1 MPEHP
6 GADGSSGEGGREG
19 KRSDAG
25 SDGEEGGWCLQEK
38 MSAAAAP
45 RKPKKGAV
53 SSPLKV
59 EPAMGSRRPGKRGE
73 DGRGQAQATMIQP
86 LLVAGARSDS
96 LALLS
101 LALSVDSSNR
111 QREKKSNNTICSWAH
126 GLIFRSFFWAR
137 LVGCVFVP
145 GLRDRT
151 ERLVV
156 R

>member
-1 MPEHP
+1 
-6 GADGSSGEGGREG
+6 
-19 KRSDAG
+19 
-25 SDGEEGGWCLQEK
+25 

-73 DGRGQAQATMIQP
+73 DGRGQAQATMIQT

-111 QREKKSNNTICSWAH
+111 QKKKKMPLDWAGLCIFMAH
-126 GLIFRSFFWAR
+126 GNINIIKMSYTHGLKLTMSPVNLLFKGSPIDD
-137 LVGCVFVP
+137 LVP
-145 GLRDRT
+145 KLKLT
-151 ERLVV
+151 I
-156 R
+156 

>member
-1 MPEHP
+1 M
-6 GADGSSGEGGREG
+6 GKGGMG
-19 KRSDAG
+19 TGNAH
-25 SDGEEGGWCLQEK
+25 EK
-38 MSAAAAP
+38 MRAAAAP

-111 QREKKSNNTICSWAH
+111 QKKKRVTILCVR
-126 GLIFRSFFWAR
+126 GLM
-137 LVGCVFVP
+137 G
-145 GLRDRT
+145 
-151 ERLVV
+151 
-156 R
+156 